1 MALAMVSSLYELS
14 DDSVRG
20 GAGSFTPIGMGR
32 GSSRIPKSRS
42 FGSIGSMG
50 KINET
55 VCSSVVR
62 TVDNV
67 LRMVVWRRLVIAVS
81 DWIADFL

>member
-1 MALAMVSSLYELS
+1 
-14 DDSVRG
+14 
-20 GAGSFTPIGMGR
+20 
-32 GSSRIPKSRS
+32 
-42 FGSIGSMG
+42 MG